1 MTSFD
6 RRVRRAFLE
15 LADTLRPGF
24 DLHDHLCAL
33 ARYGA
38 ELLQVG
44 AAGVLLL
51 DRLGAE
57 LAAASDDTAH
67 ELQLLQIRH
76 GEGPGPDSFHAGRPV
91 FCPDVAGESER
102 WPRWVPAARAAGYV
116 AVHTLPIRLRDQ
128 RLGSLSLF
136 RATKGDLDSRLA
148 ELGQAMAEVAAIGIL
163 QQRTVRR
170 QEAVAQQLQDALDS
184 RVLIEQAKGMLAARL
199 GVGIEDAFGVLR
211 EYARA
216 RNRKLLD
223 VAQEVTDGILW
234 ISPHG

>member
-1 MTSFD
+1 MDD
-6 RRVRRAFLE
+6 RRVRRALLE

-24 DLHDHLCAL
+24 DLQDHLRAL

-38 ELLQVG
+38 ELLQVS

-51 DRLGAE
+51 DLPGAE
-57 LAAASDDTAH
+57 LAAASDDAAY
-67 ELQLLQIRH
+67 ELQLLQLRH
-76 GEGPGPDSFHAGRPV
+76 AEGPGLDSYHGARPV
-91 FCPDVAGESER
+91 FCPDVAGER
-102 WPRWVPAARAAGYV
+102 GGWPRWAPAARAAGYA

-128 RLGSLSLF
+128 RLGSMSLF
-136 RATKGDLDSRLA
+136 RATTGDLDPALA

-170 QEAVAQQLQDALDS
+170 QELVAEQLQNALDS

-211 EYARA
+211 EHARA

-223 VAQEVTDGILW
+223 VAQEVTDGGLW
-234 ISPHG
+234 IAPHG